1 MAFIDLRGVGG
12 FEGLSLEGLERGEFD
27 KALRTLV
34 KDFDLS
40 VEETSRRVTLTI
52 PENTTFRDAIAR
64 FQLAVFSLR
73 EEFAVRPGT
82 LKRWADDPRFEGAL
96 PPNRRLSLEVVPDS
110 AVMTRELQEQRGF
123 NDVSIAELALADAAF
138 MLVTGKHLVSGG
150 SVRGSNGTVRAIEG
164 GLREDPNDD
173 GERHTDMFASRR
185 VPCI

>member
-1 MAFIDLRGVGG
+1 MASIDLRDGDR
-12 FEGLSLEGLERGEFD
+12 FEELSLDRLDSGEFD
-27 KALRTLV
+27 KALRSLV

-40 VEETSRRVTLTI
+40 VEETNRRVTLTI
-52 PENTTFRDAIAR
+52 PENSTLHDAIAR

-73 EEFAVRPGT
+73 EEFAIRPGT
-82 LKRWADDPRFEGAL
+82 LKRWADDPRFEGGL
-96 PPNRRLSLEVVPDS
+96 PPNRRVSLEVVPDS

-138 MLVTGKHLVSGG
+138 LLVTGKHLVAGG

-173 GERHTDMFASRR
+173 GERHTDVFASRR